1 MKLVDFVIREV
12 AIPFKVQFKHALAA
26 RSHTSSVLFEII
38 TDTDVRGYGEGTPRE
53 YVTGESIQSTIAA
66 LHSVADN
73 MREIELKPSDNVI
86 DRIAVLQHDLSGLL
100 DPHPSAKCAMELA
113 LLDAYGKMLSRPV
126 AGFLGEIIRPEFCF
140 SGVIS
145 EGTTTSVLKF
155 AHQINALEIKQ
166 VKVKAGTDY
175 QSDLEKVDSIRSV
188 LGDDAQ
194 LRIDANG
201 AWGVEET
208 VEMVKRYCDKGV
220 FIFEQPMP
228 ASARDK
234 YPQLIKK
241 IDDRAK
247 IILDESVCTVED
259 ARWFIENGAA
269 SGFNLKISKHGGLI
283 GTVAIHRLASEN
295 GLTNQLGCHVGETS
309 ILTAAGIIFATISGN
324 LFAYEGAF
332 GNFLLEHD
340 IVRHPLQF
348 GRYGKFQCGDLNNRP
363 GLGLEIDP
371 SLLDAHSLQTH
382 HRAM

>member
-66 LHSVADN
+66 LQSVADN
-73 MREIELKPSDNVI
+73 MRDIELKPSDNVI
-86 DRIAVLQHDLSGLL
+86 DRIAALQHDFSGLL

-145 EGTTTSVLKF
+145 EGTTASALKF
-155 AHQINALEIKQ
+155 AHQINALKIKQ
-166 VKVKAGTDY
+166 VKVKASTDY

-188 LGDDAQ
+188 LGDGAQ

-201 AWGVEET
+201 AWGFEET
-208 VEMVKRYCDKGV
+208 VEMIDRYSDKDI

-228 ASARDK
+228 ASARDQ
-234 YPQLIKK
+234 YPLLIKK
-241 IDDRAK
+241 IDECVN
-247 IILDESVCTVED
+247 IILDESVCSVED
-259 ARWFIENGAA
+259 ARWVIDNGAA

-283 GTVAIHRLASEN
+283 NTMAIHRLACEN

-309 ILTAAGIIFATISGN
+309 ILTAAGIIFAVISDD
-324 LFAYEGAF
+324 LFAFEGAY
-332 GNFLLEHD
+332 GSFLLEHD

-348 GRYGKFQCGDLNNRP
+348 GLYGKFHFGNLGDQP

-371 SLLDAHSLQTH
+371 NLLEAHSLQTH
-382 HRAM
+382 HHCA